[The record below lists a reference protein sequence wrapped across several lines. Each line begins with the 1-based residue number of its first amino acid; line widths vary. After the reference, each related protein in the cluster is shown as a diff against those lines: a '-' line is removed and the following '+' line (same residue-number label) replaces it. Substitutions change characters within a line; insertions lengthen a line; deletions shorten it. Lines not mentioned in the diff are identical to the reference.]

1 MMYND
6 AHPDGKGDS
15 YRGHSKG
22 AVVFDKSSGF
32 WLIHSVPNFPHPES
46 YTYPD
51 SGYNNGQSFLCIT
64 FNASAIPILASH
76 FTYTMPSIYN
86 SQLPTE
92 LAIEHPMLQDIIAKK
107 SLPRGTSVFQIVQTI
122 QSISGFPFI
131 MLGKH
136 KKFNADLYADLLAS
150 HLTCSFFTETWP
162 NGATNFPNTCN
173 TTNKDVYNIDS
184 IKIENVIEFPNTKDH
199 SKWAVAETLECGYV
213 CIGDI
218 NRQISQRKRAGGTVC
233 LQNPLIW
240 QLYRSSI
247 NEVETCAL

>member
-64 FNASAIPILASH
+64 FNASAIPILGEYFKLIFLAIRIQFWFKINFVLASH

-136 KKFNADLYADLLAS
+136 KKFNAGLVKAQNLYGITAQEASSSDNAIKCLILLKLA
-150 HLTCSFFTETWP
+150 F
-162 NGATNFPNTCN
+162 N
-173 TTNKDVYNIDS
+173 
-184 IKIENVIEFPNTKDH
+184 
-199 SKWAVAETLECGYV
+199 
-213 CIGDI
+213 
-218 NRQISQRKRAGGTVC
+218 
-233 LQNPLIW
+233 
-240 QLYRSSI
+240 
-247 NEVETCAL
+247 